1 MSKHQR
7 SMSAVAVRACHCM
20 EACLANCRKMRPPRD
35 VVASQQPPLFRK
47 SKLRKCEINYPL
59 SQRGHARRGSMAR
72 VGVTQGR

>member
-47 SKLRKCEINYPL
+47 SKLRSVKSTIRSHSADMPGEVPWL
-59 SQRGHARRGSMAR
+59 GS
-72 VGVTQGR
+72 V